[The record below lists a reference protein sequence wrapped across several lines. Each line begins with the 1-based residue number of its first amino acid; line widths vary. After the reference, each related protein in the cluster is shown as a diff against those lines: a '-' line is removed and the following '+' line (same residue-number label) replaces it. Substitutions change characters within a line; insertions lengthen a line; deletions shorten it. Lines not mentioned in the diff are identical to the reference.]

1 MAGINEIKEMC
12 RAGQAKEAYELAK
25 ADMEAGQPWGQLTI
39 GWALRYL
46 IEGDARNGRYN
57 DLLAHLDELL
67 SLDQLPQTEVDKILE
82 GIVFWIGYLAKKHL
96 PPTEFNTPLR
106 LSSLFSKIKDCHFKQ
121 GVGYSMLLSGFIKC
135 EKWHEMLDFLDWWDL
150 NNLTPEDY
158 QPVKLQN
165 GKSVISLAERAY
177 IANSKALLG
186 QSDLGKIEEFL
197 PKIDKLMNDHPEMT
211 YPGYFYGKLLLALG
225 STPEEALKVIVP
237 FAKKKASEFW
247 VWQLISDVFTND
259 EEKHLACLLRAVNC
273 KTKEDFLGK
282 VRIKL
287 ADFYI
292 KREKYDLA
300 KNQIDI
306 ATKTYLSHGW
316 PLPHQLDSWI
326 HQPWINT
333 TTTSSNETLDYMSI
347 TNAILFD
354 GAEEAIAVVTY
365 VDPPTK
371 RAFMVYGYEK
381 RLTQKLNQK
390 VMAGDVVKI
399 CYVDDSNGKFRILST
414 TKCELPTGLN
424 YAKIVKGTI
433 KKREDWN
440 FAFLHYEKEKAF
452 VSPNNASK
460 FKVSNGETVNSLVVY
475 DFDKKKDSWNWVCV
489 TINKNK

>member
-106 LSSLFSKIKDCHFKQ
+106 LSALFSKIKDCHFKQ

-150 NNLTPEDY
+150 NNLMPDDY
-158 QPVKLQN
+158 NPVRLPN
-165 GKSVISLAERAY
+165 GKSIMSLAERAY
-177 IANSKALLG
+177 IAKSKALLG

-197 PKIDKLMNDHPEMT
+197 PMIDSLMNNYPGMT

-225 STPEEALKVIVP
+225 STPEDALKVIVP

-259 EEKHLACLLRAVNC
+259 EEKQLACLLRAVNC

-292 KREKYDLA
+292 KRNQYDLA

-333 TTTSSNETLDYMSI
+333 TTTSGNETLDYMSI

-365 VDPPTK
+365 VDHQSR
-371 RAFMVYGYEK
+371 RAIMVYGYEK
-381 RLTQKLNQK
+381 KLTQRLNQK
-390 VMAGDVVKI
+390 VLAGDVLRI
-399 CYVDDSNGKFRILST
+399 YYVVDPNGKSKILSST
-414 TKCELPTGLN
+414 RCSLPNDLN
-424 YAKIVKGTI
+424 YAMHVEGTVR
-433 KKREDWN
+433 KRDGQSHAQIQFGN
-440 FAFLHYEKEKAF
+440 EKAF
-452 VSPNNASK
+452 LSADLVNK
-460 FKVSNGETVNSLVVY
+460 YKVNDGESVKCRIAY
-475 DFDKKKDSWNWVCV
+475 DYDKKRNKWNWVCV
-489 TINKNK
+489 KIRR

>member
-1 MAGINEIKEMC
+1 MAGLNDIKKLC
-12 RAGQAKEAYELAK
+12 KDGKTKEAYDLAK
-25 ADMEAGQPWGQLTI
+25 ADLEAGQPWGQLTT

-46 IEGDARNGRYN
+46 IEEDARNGCYN
-57 DLLAHLDELL
+57 ELVAHLDELL
-67 SLDQLPQTEVDKILE
+67 SLDQIPQADVEKISE
-82 GIVFWIGYLAKKHL
+82 GIVFWIGYLAKRSL
-96 PPTEFNTPLR
+96 TPTGFDTPLR
-106 LSSLFSKIKDCHFKQ
+106 LSALFSKIRDCPFKP
-121 GVGYSMLLSGFIKC
+121 GVGYSMLLSGFIRC
-135 EKWHEMLDFLDWWDL
+135 EKWHEMQGFLDWWNLD
-150 NNLTPEDY
+150 NLTPEDY

-316 PLPHQLDSWI
+316 PLPYQLDSWI

-333 TTTSSNETLDYMSI
+333 TTSSNNESLDYMSI

-365 VDPPTK
+365 VDPQSH
-371 RAFMVYGYEK
+371 RAFMIYGYEK
-381 RLTQKLNQK
+381 RLAQKLNQK
-390 VMAGDVVKI
+390 VLTGDALRI
-399 CYVDDSNGKFRILST
+399 FYVDDSNGKPKILSST
-414 TKCELPTGLN
+414 RCSLPNDLD
-424 YAKIVKGTI
+424 YAKHVEGTVRKRDDQRHALIQFGNEKAFLSADLVTKYKVNDGDSVKCRITYDYD
-433 KKREDWN
+433 KKRE
-440 FAFLHYEKEKAF
+440 K
-452 VSPNNASK
+452 
-460 FKVSNGETVNSLVVY
+460 
-475 DFDKKKDSWNWVCV
+475 WNWVCV
-489 TINKNK
+489 KIRR